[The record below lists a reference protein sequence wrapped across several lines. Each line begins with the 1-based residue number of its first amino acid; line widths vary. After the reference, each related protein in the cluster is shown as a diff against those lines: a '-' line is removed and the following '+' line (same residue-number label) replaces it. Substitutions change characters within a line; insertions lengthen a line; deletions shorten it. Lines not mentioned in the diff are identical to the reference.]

1 MERNNLIK
9 KGVVVAVILLFISVS
24 VVPSTGNRASF
35 DDITPPVT
43 TISFH
48 PPTPTGKNGW
58 YADDV
63 EIILEATDDMSGVN
77 VTYYRLNGGEWK
89 TYVEPF
95 TIESDDNYVIEYYS
109 VDNASNVE
117 DVKSAEFKI
126 DQTPPTID
134 LTWEADKEDGIWY
147 ITFTAFCSD
156 ATSGMD
162 RVEFYMD
169 DELVCT
175 DNEAPYE
182 WIYRLPITSSV
193 IGLIF
198 NPQFSEENV
207 TFFALIVI
215 IIDSTDPSD
224 FVSKHFYAIA
234 YDEAGNSAKGE
245 IYGPCYIPSGVYMFQ
260 QLTFPNNYEGYI
272 GSFFIRATFD
282 YE

>member
-1 MERNNLIK
+1 MIK
-9 KGVVVAVILLFISVS
+9 KGLAVAVILLFIGLS
-24 VVPSTGNRASF
+24 VVPSTGDRASF

-134 LTWEADKEDGIWY
+134 LTWEADKEDDILY
-147 ITFTAFCSD
+147 ITFTATCSD

-175 DNEAPYE
+175 DNESPYE
-182 WIYRLPITSSV
+182 WIFTVPFVSNV

-198 NPQFSEENV
+198 NPQLSEENV

-215 IIDSTDPSD
+215 IINEHDLDSV
-224 FVSKHFYAIA
+224 FSKHFYAIA
-234 YDEAGNSAKGE
+234 YDEAGNSAKGD
-245 IYGPCYIPSGVYMFQ
+245 IYGPCYIPPGIYMFQ
-260 QLTFPNNYEGYI
+260 HLTFPNNYTGHM
-272 GSFFIRATFD
+272 GKFFIRATFGGVK
-282 YE
+282 